1 MGFTVSCF
9 WNMVLEFISCSGFR
23 VSGWWFN
30 LDLARDLK
38 QLIPLFLLL
47 LRLPLL
53 PRPQLRNRGKISGA
67 CVARG
72 VGVTFSWGR
81 HGWRI
86 SRRCPGRSGG
96 AEWVCCTL
104 PLKLSFL
111 LSAGGIMNVL
121 PRSIAPASSEA
132 NARAGCACQA
142 SVRSPRLS
150 SETSSQRWALF
161 LI

>member
-53 PRPQLRNRGKISGA
+53 PRPQLRTRGESSGV

-72 VGVTFSWGR
+72 VGVYIWLEETWVAHQQEVPWPVGRGRVGLLYLALKTFIPFECWGNYER
-81 HGWRI
+81 FSPVHR
-86 SRRCPGRSGG
+86 
-96 AEWVCCTL
+96 
-104 PLKLSFL
+104 
-111 LSAGGIMNVL
+111 
-121 PRSIAPASSEA
+121 
-132 NARAGCACQA
+132 ARLF
-142 SVRSPRLS
+142 R
-150 SETSSQRWALF
+150 SQRSRGMCVSGQRQIATAFIRNQRFALF
-161 LI
+161 